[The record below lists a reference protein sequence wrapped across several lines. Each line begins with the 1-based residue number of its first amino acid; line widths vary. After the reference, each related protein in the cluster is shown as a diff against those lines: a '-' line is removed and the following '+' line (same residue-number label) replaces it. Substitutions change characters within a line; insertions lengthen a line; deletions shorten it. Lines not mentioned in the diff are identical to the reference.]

1 MRIYGLI
8 VLNGWFNGVVT
19 IVDDGWCGCGGVV
32 DGRKSGGWAALIL
45 SMWREGGCEKWG
57 VGSAN
62 GLSMG
67 REAFAVDLEVWGV
80 VEFAYEI

>member
-1 MRIYGLI
+1 MGAKE
-8 VLNGWFNGVVT
+8 WE
-19 IVDDGWCGCGGVV
+19 
-32 DGRKSGGWAALIL
+32 WAALL
-45 SMWREGGCEKWG
+45 VSLWRGGWFVKEWG

-67 REAFAVDLEVWGV
+67 RDAFAVDLEVWGV

>member
-1 MRIYGLI
+1 M
-8 VLNGWFNGVVT
+8 V
-19 IVDDGWCGCGGVV
+19 CE
-32 DGRKSGGWAALIL
+32 SG
-45 SMWREGGCEKWG
+45 G

-67 REAFAVDLEVWGV
+67 RDAFAVDLEVWGV

>member
-19 IVDDGWCGCGGVV
+19 IVD

>member
-1 MRIYGLI
+1 M
-8 VLNGWFNGVVT
+8 VVKRW
-19 IVDDGWCGCGGVV
+19 V
-32 DGRKSGGWAALIL
+32 
-45 SMWREGGCEKWG
+45 

-67 REAFAVDLEVWGV
+67 REAFAVDLGVWGV

>member
-1 MRIYGLI
+1 MFVYMFVYAHIWFDDSEVGWWLRLWGAKEWGVGSANPLTMEG
-8 VLNGWFNGVVT
+8 GWFVKV
-19 IVDDGWCGCGGVV
+19 
-32 DGRKSGGWAALIL
+32 
-45 SMWREGGCEKWG
+45 G

-67 REAFAVDLEVWGV
+67 RVEFAVDLGVWGV

>member
-1 MRIYGLI
+1 MCDCIYKLC
-8 VLNGWFNGVVT
+8 VVCMMWFWGVGSA
-19 IVDDGWCGCGGVV
+19 I
-32 DGRKSGGWAALIL
+32 ALCVE
-45 SMWREGGCEKWG
+45 RG

>member
-19 IVDDGWCGCGGVV
+19 IVDDGCCGCGGVV
-32 DGRKSGGWAALIL
+32 DGRKSGG
-45 SMWREGGCEKWG
+45 

-67 REAFAVDLEVWGV
+67 RVEFAVDLGVWGV

>member
-1 MRIYGLI
+1 
-8 VLNGWFNGVVT
+8 VV
-19 IVDDGWCGCGGVV
+19 VAVV
-32 DGRKSGGWAALIL
+32 GAKEWEWAALL
-45 SMWREGGCEKWG
+45 VSLWRGGWFVKEWG

-67 REAFAVDLEVWGV
+67 RDAFAVDLEVWGV

>member
-1 MRIYGLI
+1 MGSAISL
-8 VLNGWFNGVVT
+8 T
-19 IVDDGWCGCGGVV
+19 
-32 DGRKSGGWAALIL
+32 
-45 SMWREGGCEKWG
+45 MEGGMVCERVG

-67 REAFAVDLEVWGV
+67 RVEFAVDLEVWGM

>member
-1 MRIYGLI
+1 VGAKEWGVGSANPLTMEG
-8 VLNGWFNGVVT
+8 GWFVKV
-19 IVDDGWCGCGGVV
+19 
-32 DGRKSGGWAALIL
+32 
-45 SMWREGGCEKWG
+45 G

-67 REAFAVDLEVWGV
+67 REGFAVDLEVWGV